1 MNDSQASGLTV
12 RDNEPDLK
20 IVMIIFSTQSSAG
33 VSKSEIEN
41 GCKACI
47 EV

>member
-20 IVMIIFSTQSSAG
+20 IVIISSAQSSAG
-33 VSKSEIEN
+33 VSTIEIEN
-41 GCKACI
+41 GRKACI